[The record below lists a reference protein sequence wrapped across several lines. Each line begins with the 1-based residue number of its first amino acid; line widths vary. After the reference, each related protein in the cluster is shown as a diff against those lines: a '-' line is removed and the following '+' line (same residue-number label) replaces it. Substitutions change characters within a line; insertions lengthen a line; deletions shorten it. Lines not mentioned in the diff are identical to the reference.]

1 MKATI
6 FFTMLLA
13 GVYSVTAASKPTQ
26 ASEVADGFYQVT
38 LDEAGD
44 TTTKFTA
51 WDEVG
56 KSSPERHS
64 ILAKNREHCGPGS
77 VSVNDSDEANQCLLN
92 GFPGGSLV
100 HLYKNSWSY
109 CVRGDVVSFVCPYND
124 GYKPRDSIKAT
135 WAYVKG
141 KCGASI
147 LGYAQISGG
156 IGDWTAGYASKTSHF
171 CTQKFK
177 VGS

>member
-1 MKATI
+1 MKATT

-44 TTTKFTA
+44 TTTKFTLGTRSESLRPNDA
-51 WDEVG
+51 LSLRKIGNTVDPARW
-56 KSSPERHS
+56 KS
-64 ILAKNREHCGPGS
+64 C
-77 VSVNDSDEANQCLLN
+77 
-92 GFPGGSLV
+92 SLV
-100 HLYKNSWSY
+100 QELWSY
-109 CVRGDVVSFVCPYND
+109 CVRGDVVSFVCPYNN

-156 IGDWTAGYASKTSHF
+156 IGDWTAGYALKTSHF

>member
-1 MKATI
+1 MKATT

-51 WDEVG
+51 WDEG
-56 KSSPERHS
+56 TLWTR
-64 ILAKNREHCGPGS
+64 L
-77 VSVNDSDEANQCLLN
+77 
-92 GFPGGSLV
+92 GGSLV

-109 CVRGDVVSFVCPYND
+109 CVRGDVVSFVCPYNN